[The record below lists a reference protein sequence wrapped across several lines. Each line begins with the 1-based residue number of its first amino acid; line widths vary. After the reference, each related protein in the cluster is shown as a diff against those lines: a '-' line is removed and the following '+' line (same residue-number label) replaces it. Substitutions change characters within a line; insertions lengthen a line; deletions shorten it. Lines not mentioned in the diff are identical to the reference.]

1 MVAEMGWC
9 EKLSMGCSA
18 FDVHLEL
25 LNWAIVKNC
34 PWNEDMCGN
43 TFITGHHLQSF
54 CCPHSCC
61 VYSLGLLQFS
71 GDIFDAVKQV
81 SSARAAM

>member
-43 TFITGHHLQSF
+43 TFMTGHHLQSF
-54 CCPHSCC
+54 CC
-61 VYSLGLLQFS
+61 YAFLLCLFAWF
-71 GDIFDAVKQV
+71 IAV
-81 SSARAAM
+81 